1 MMFEFY
7 YLRRCALLFLF
18 TFCALFVYAQQ
29 NIPSYVPSSGL
40 VGWWPFTGNAIDSS
54 GNGNNGTVNGAV
66 LAADRFGNI
75 NRAYNFDGT
84 SSFISVSNNQ
94 TINFQSGNQ
103 FTFSYWI
110 NAASLSS
117 NQISLILSKQTSF
130 GSSQVGYNSNIES
143 SLSSNFRIQ
152 NGSSSLAYS
161 LSTATSSI
169 SINTWYHIVQV
180 WSSTQGQ
187 IYLNGSLILQTSGN
201 ATVGNNS
208 ADLLIGKP
216 NWIASNAKNFNGKID
231 DIGIWNRALNQCEI
245 QALYSGTLVAGSSSA
260 PTSPVVSNVSYCQN
274 ASAVA
279 LSASVD
285 SSNTLVWYNSASGGS
300 GTNVA
305 PIPSTSTVG
314 TVTYYVS
321 QKNACGVEGPRAALT
336 VTINPLATPPTTTSV
351 SYCQNATATSLTA
364 TTLLGASPKWY
375 TVATAGTGTLTAP
388 IPSTSILGN
397 TTYYVSAVSN
407 FGCESAT
414 RTSLVVSINPNP
426 SAPTTAPV
434 TYCQNA
440 STLALTAGASAGNTL
455 KWYTVPTAG
464 IGSVI
469 APAPST
475 ATVGMFNYYVS
486 QINSFG
492 CESART
498 PLSVTTLALP
508 SSPSV
513 ANSNYCLGAVASPL
527 SAIGTALKWYTF
539 PVGGTGSSVA
549 PTPSTNSVGSLN
561 YYVTQTDVNSCES
574 NRALLTVFINP
585 LPNKPTVTNVL
596 YCQNAN
602 TSALSASPDLGN
614 SLQWYTTSSGGVGS
628 ASAPTPS
635 SSSTGTTNYYVSQ
648 IDINNCESFREVLS
662 ATIVANPSA
671 PIVSN
676 AVYCVNASASPLSA
690 TASSGN
696 SLQWYTN
703 SNGTGN
709 ASAATPIPSTINSGT
724 FNFYVRQVSFNNCQ
738 SPIATINVL
747 VNPNPA
753 PPSVSNITYCKDAAT
768 IPLTA
773 AALANHSLRW
783 YTQAI
788 GGTYSTTAPTP
799 SSAAVGQQ
807 NFYVAQVNAS
817 ACESAR
823 SLLTVTINP
832 IPAAPITTDVS
843 YCIGSTSATAL
854 TVANPLNQ
862 VINWYTQ
869 AVGGSSS
876 AQAPIPSTLSAGITS
891 YYVSYTSSNG
901 CESARS
907 IINASIVNLPS
918 GPVVANATISYC
930 QNAIA
935 SSLVATALP
944 NHTLR
949 WYTVATGG
957 VASLNAITP
966 NTSSIGT
973 TNYYVSQV
981 NSIGCE
987 GSRTIISVSVIGTP
1001 VAPTVS
1007 PVVYCQNAITSALTA
1022 TALPNFNLNWY
1033 SSLTSTPALSAAPI
1047 PSSLN
1052 AGITTYYV
1060 SQIGSNGCESVRQPI
1075 MVTINPKPS
1084 APTTAPVVYCQNA
1097 APSPLTAMP
1106 TGSNALT
1113 WYLSNSAQIG
1123 SASPFTPSTTV
1134 VGSTTYYVSQTTN
1147 LGCESSMAS
1156 LVVTINPTPIA
1167 PTTSSVVYCQNSSAV
1182 AISAQALA
1190 GHTIKWYNQLLG
1202 GTLYSTTPIPS
1213 TATVGIQQY
1222 FAAQISSLGCEGSRT
1237 LMTVTINPT
1246 PSAPLVNPISYCQFD
1261 NALSLQSTITVG
1273 NAQLWYTQAV
1283 GGVGVITAP
1292 IPSTS
1297 VAGTFNFYNTQTNSF
1312 GCESP
1317 RAQLIVS
1324 VNPKPSVPITSNAT
1338 YCQMQTPASI
1348 LSLVQASGSLKWYSS
1363 LSATSGTS
1371 TTPLINTSISG
1382 TVNYYVTQ
1390 TSSFGCESD
1399 KSIITITI
1407 NPKPIKPS
1415 FTNNYVYCQGQTPI
1429 AIAATASPAHTLNWY
1444 TSINGTASSITP
1456 SINTAI
1462 ANTTKYYI
1470 SQVNSIGCESYKDS
1484 ILITIN
1490 PMPTAPSVSNNAYCQ
1505 FYLATP
1511 LTASLAPNCAA
1522 LWYAAQ
1528 TGGSPLS
1535 SAPIPNTNILG
1546 NQSFYVSQISTA
1558 GCEGPRA
1565 VITTSIVAVPNPLI
1579 VSNLTYC
1586 QYDTAVQLQASLNG
1600 SGLSIRW
1607 YNNAIGG
1614 TYTTIAP
1621 TPNTNIPG
1629 IQNYY
1634 PCQVNSVGCESQ
1646 RANLAVTI
1654 NYRPLVPGVVPVVY
1668 CQGDTA
1674 LALTASSCSNCTLY
1688 WWDNL
1693 TIASPYVTT
1702 PIPST
1707 ANAGTKTYY
1716 VNQISPQGCVGP
1728 KTSLLVTVNPTPLA
1742 PIVTNPSICQ
1752 QNNSTLVSPYVALSA
1767 NCTYGWYTAAIGG
1780 AYSMNVPSVS
1790 LVSVGTFVN
1799 YVSQINNFGCEG
1811 PRDLQA
1817 ITVLPTPLAPNLSN
1831 VNYCQGTSVPSLI
1844 FTAGPGNYLTWYTSP
1859 NGGNGNTQTPSLN
1872 TNIPGISTYYVSQ
1885 STTMGC
1891 ESQRDTVLFQ
1901 VAPTPPIPVIANS
1914 TYCQGATASP
1924 LTATAQIGCSLRW
1937 YANASGGTP
1946 QSATPIPSTI
1956 NNGTFYFYVSQI
1968 NAAGCESQ
1976 RAQIIVTVNPTPM
1989 APITNNYVFCQYDQV
2004 TPLTAI
2010 GTSGATILW
2019 YTQVNGT
2026 GSTVVPSY
2034 TSTMPNT
2041 FNFYVSQ
2048 ISPLGCES
2056 AKSLSSVI
2064 IHPKP
2069 SMPIVANLIYCQG
2082 DTIPPLNVQGSS
2094 MSNVIKWYAS
2104 ASSILFN
2111 TNTLVLSSAIAG
2123 TTTYFV
2129 SQTSVQGC
2137 ESDRATFTVS
2147 INPKPVLSI
2156 TQASPISLCA
2166 GQSALLTTTTTIGPL
2181 TYNWYQSTSGVLGV
2195 TTSSYSVN
2203 TAGTFFVVG
2212 TTTNGCKDTSQLINV
2227 SVNPLPSGS
2236 IIAKDPIRFCYGKKA
2251 TLSIVNPN
2259 LNFTY
2264 QWLYNG
2270 LPLSGA
2276 TDTVYD
2282 ATNPGL
2288 YSVSIKNAFN
2298 CIKISNSVLIIVD
2311 TLPTV
2316 SINLPG
2322 SVDACEGTELQLVTN
2337 LNPNL
2342 SYQWLK
2348 NTVLINGAVNNV
2360 LNVNTSGNYQVEV
2373 VNSYGCKNTSNT
2385 TTVTY
2390 YPYPSITITKDTFLM
2405 PGTFFTLMPS
2415 ISNYTQLTWQPN
2427 TVNLSCFNCLNP
2439 AFTVFEP
2446 TMLYVVATNT
2456 GGCSSVDSIRIRTGC
2471 DLSLLFI
2478 PNTFTPNGD
2487 ANNDR
2492 FFVSGKGIR
2501 EVRNIVIYNRWGIK
2515 VFENSNFQVNDPLSG
2530 WDGNFNGTPLT
2541 SDVFTYYVEAIC
2553 TNGDKI
2559 SKFGDISLIR

>member
-1 MMFEFY
+1 
-7 YLRRCALLFLF
+7 
-18 TFCALFVYAQQ
+18 
-29 NIPSYVPSSGL
+29 
-40 VGWWPFTGNAIDSS
+40 
-54 GNGNNGTVNGAV
+54 
-66 LAADRFGNI
+66 
-75 NRAYNFDGT
+75 
-84 SSFISVSNNQ
+84 
-94 TINFQSGNQ
+94 
-103 FTFSYWI
+103 
-110 NAASLSS
+110 
-117 NQISLILSKQTSF
+117 
-130 GSSQVGYNSNIES
+130 
-143 SLSSNFRIQ
+143 
-152 NGSSSLAYS
+152 
-161 LSTATSSI
+161 
-169 SINTWYHIVQV
+169 
-180 WSSTQGQ
+180 
-187 IYLNGSLILQTSGN
+187 
-201 ATVGNNS
+201 
-208 ADLLIGKP
+208 
-216 NWIASNAKNFNGKID
+216 
-231 DIGIWNRALNQCEI
+231 
-245 QALYSGTLVAGSSSA
+245 
-260 PTSPVVSNVSYCQN
+260 
-274 ASAVA
+274 
-279 LSASVD
+279 
-285 SSNTLVWYNSASGGS
+285 
-300 GTNVA
+300 
-305 PIPSTSTVG
+305 
-314 TVTYYVS
+314 
-321 QKNACGVEGPRAALT
+321 
-336 VTINPLATPPTTTSV
+336 
-351 SYCQNATATSLTA
+351 
-364 TTLLGASPKWY
+364 
-375 TVATAGTGTLTAP
+375 
-388 IPSTSILGN
+388 
-397 TTYYVSAVSN
+397 
-407 FGCESAT
+407 
-414 RTSLVVSINPNP
+414 
-426 SAPTTAPV
+426 
-434 TYCQNA
+434 
-440 STLALTAGASAGNTL
+440 
-455 KWYTVPTAG
+455 
-464 IGSVI
+464 
-469 APAPST
+469 
-475 ATVGMFNYYVS
+475 
-486 QINSFG
+486 
-492 CESART
+492 
-498 PLSVTTLALP
+498 
-508 SSPSV
+508 
-513 ANSNYCLGAVASPL
+513 
-527 SAIGTALKWYTF
+527 
-539 PVGGTGSSVA
+539 
-549 PTPSTNSVGSLN
+549 
-561 YYVTQTDVNSCES
+561 
-574 NRALLTVFINP
+574 
-585 LPNKPTVTNVL
+585 
-596 YCQNAN
+596 
-602 TSALSASPDLGN
+602 
-614 SLQWYTTSSGGVGS
+614 
-628 ASAPTPS
+628 
-635 SSSTGTTNYYVSQ
+635 
-648 IDINNCESFREVLS
+648 
-662 ATIVANPSA
+662 
-671 PIVSN
+671 
-676 AVYCVNASASPLSA
+676 
-690 TASSGN
+690 
-696 SLQWYTN
+696 
-703 SNGTGN
+703 
-709 ASAATPIPSTINSGT
+709 
-724 FNFYVRQVSFNNCQ
+724 
-738 SPIATINVL
+738 
-747 VNPNPA
+747 
-753 PPSVSNITYCKDAAT
+753 
-768 IPLTA
+768 
-773 AALANHSLRW
+773 
-783 YTQAI
+783 
-788 GGTYSTTAPTP
+788 
-799 SSAAVGQQ
+799 
-807 NFYVAQVNAS
+807 
-817 ACESAR
+817 
-823 SLLTVTINP
+823 
-832 IPAAPITTDVS
+832 
-843 YCIGSTSATAL
+843 
-854 TVANPLNQ
+854 
-862 VINWYTQ
+862 
-869 AVGGSSS
+869 
-876 AQAPIPSTLSAGITS
+876 
-891 YYVSYTSSNG
+891 
-901 CESARS
+901 
-907 IINASIVNLPS
+907 
-918 GPVVANATISYC
+918 
-930 QNAIA
+930 
-935 SSLVATALP
+935 
-944 NHTLR
+944 
-949 WYTVATGG
+949 
-957 VASLNAITP
+957 
-966 NTSSIGT
+966 
-973 TNYYVSQV
+973 
-981 NSIGCE
+981 
-987 GSRTIISVSVIGTP
+987 
-1001 VAPTVS
+1001 
-1007 PVVYCQNAITSALTA
+1007 
-1022 TALPNFNLNWY
+1022 
-1033 SSLTSTPALSAAPI
+1033 
-1047 PSSLN
+1047 
-1052 AGITTYYV
+1052 
-1060 SQIGSNGCESVRQPI
+1060 
-1075 MVTINPKPS
+1075 
-1084 APTTAPVVYCQNA
+1084 VYCQNA